1 MFSYYKTLLSLLI
14 IFSTLA
20 SATNPDTDPDSFV
33 VKFVRQAL
41 AGHARSSQARSSDL
55 PVLATG
61 LSVPRSFMESVGQP
75 RLRFVSPVADP
86 EQPLLSQS
94 DSARPVPSLAESDS
108 ASGQTSQWK
117 RVDDFSSMKGGA
129 RNKYI
134 PYGSLVIESISCMY
148 EHNNKSLPSLMIWLF
163 ARERVSNNP
172 SQLYKDLQDYEEKY
186 RLIYLSIEKRHG
198 QKCIYEGLQIIH
210 SHIPFPDWMVEEICQ
225 FMQVGNPF
233 IVKSIPQLCE
243 RWFSDIE
250 KLYPNQMEETST
262 ADQQE
267 KAQQE
272 EQAFAEQLFKN
283 ILDEIAELRQKAQ
296 HIRIEEFLYPLAQKC
311 EAKYGIDDYFTRL
324 ISHKICELNPSDYT
338 LRQSLAEN
346 LLVNG
351 TPREAAILRG
361 LEELL
366 ALPKVSFDMT
376 PILQHILDEK
386 AGGRFGE
393 KILEINFHQPTPAIA
408 AQALNKL
415 TEEVKQRRSLEE
427 ENKSLKAEIDRLK
440 ALQLSESKE
449 TDA

>member
-14 IFSTLA
+14 IYSTFA
-20 SATNPDTDPDSFV
+20 GATDPDTDPDSFV
-33 VKFVRQAL
+33 VKVVRQAL
-41 AGHARSSQARSSDL
+41 AGHARSSQAWLSDL
-55 PVLATG
+55 PVQATG

-75 RLRFVSPVADP
+75 RLRFVSPEDDP

-94 DSARPVPSLAESDS
+94 DSARPVPSLAESDKVIDQ
-108 ASGQTSQWK
+108 APQWK
-117 RVDDFSSMKGGA
+117 RVGDFSMKSNA
-129 RNKYI
+129 YNRYI
-134 PYGSLVIESISCMY
+134 PHNSTLLDEITCGYQSEDKSLSRLSILVSIEAATAL
-148 EHNNKSLPSLMIWLF
+148 NKSPLCKELKEYEKKYHLF
-163 ARERVSNNP
+163 N
-172 SQLYKDLQDYEEKY
+172 
-186 RLIYLSIEKRHG
+186 LSIEKKRG
-198 QKCIYEGLQIIH
+198 QECIHEGLQIIH
-210 SHIPFPDWMVEEICQ
+210 SHLPFPDWMVEEICQ

-233 IVKSIPQLCE
+233 IVKNIPQLCE

-250 KLYPNQMEETST
+250 KFYGNQIQETST

-296 HIRIEEFLYPLAQKC
+296 HTKIEEFLYPLAQKC
-311 EAKYGIDDYFTRL
+311 EDKYGIDDHFTRL
-324 ISHKICELNPSDYT
+324 ISHKICEVNPADYL
-338 LRQSLAEN
+338 LRQRLAEN

-351 TPREAAILRG
+351 APREVAILKG

-366 ALPKVSFDMT
+366 ALPEISSDIAPV
-376 PILQHILDEK
+376 LQHILNEK
-386 AGGRFGE
+386 AGGQFGE

-408 AQALNKL
+408 AQALDKL